1 MPSSSTH
8 NTSFEREIQRLFRQ
22 THLRHYH
29 AQEHHA
35 NMTLLGHFAD
45 LLDMEPRVLFVDFM
59 RPQRDMQRQTA
70 SEWADEASSWEAFGV
85 EVNRSERNVDIT
97 EAAELLRRV
106 GMALDRVERVKE
118 VEKWLGLSTDLL
130 LYFGVGDGQGG
141 DRTPTRGG

>member
-1 MPSSSTH
+1 MPSSSAH

-22 THLRHYH
+22 THLRLYH

-35 NMTLLGHFAD
+35 NMALLEHFAD

-59 RPQRDMQRQTA
+59 RPQRDMQKQTA
-70 SEWADEASSWEAFGV
+70 GE
-85 EVNRSERNVDIT
+85 SERSVDIT

-106 GMALDRVERVKE
+106 AMALERVERVKE
-118 VEKWLGLSTDLL
+118 VEKWSGLSADLL
-130 LYFGVGDGQGG
+130 QYFGVGDGQGG

>member
-22 THLRHYH
+22 THLRLHH

-45 LLDMEPRVLFVDFM
+45 LLDMEPRDLFVNFM
-59 RPQRDMQRQTA
+59 RPQRDMQKQTA
-70 SEWADEASSWEAFGV
+70 SEWAEEAASWEAFVVG
-85 EVNRSERNVDIT
+85 VNRSERSVDII

-106 GMALDRVERVKE
+106 GMALERAERVKE
-118 VEKWLGLSTDLL
+118 VEKWLGLSADLL
-130 LYFGVGDGQGG
+130 QYFGVGDGQGG
-141 DRTPTRGG
+141 NRTPTRGG

>member
-22 THLRHYH
+22 THLRLYH

-59 RPQRDMQRQTA
+59 RPQRDMQKQTA
-70 SEWADEASSWEAFGV
+70 GE
-85 EVNRSERNVDIT
+85 SERSVDIT
-97 EAAELLRRV
+97 EAAELLRTV
-106 GMALDRVERVKE
+106 AMALERVERVKE
-118 VEKWLGLSTDLL
+118 VEKWLGLSADLL
-130 LYFGVGDGQGG
+130 QYFGVGDGQGG

>member
-22 THLRHYH
+22 THLRLYH

-70 SEWADEASSWEAFGV
+70 SEWADEASSWEAFVV
-85 EVNRSERNVDIT
+85 EVN
-97 EAAELLRRV
+97 RV